1 MSTAF
6 KICLLLHVLSAVAAF
21 GPAFAFPFASRAGNE
36 AAAAMLKA
44 TQRVMIPAMVGVI
57 VFGALAVVASDDA
70 FEMSDAFVSIGFVL
84 AFLAVGVAAAIV
96 LPAQRRL
103 SAGEHATGTG
113 SGNGAGAGVGSGLT
127 DEDRAALRGRVAGGT
142 GALHLILLVAVIIMI
157 WKP

>member
-103 SAGEHATGTG
+103 SAGERA
-113 SGNGAGAGVGSGLT
+113 AGAGSGDRAGSGGGLT
-127 DEDRAALRGRVAGGT
+127 DEGRAALRGRVAGGT

>member
-36 AAAAMLKA
+36 AAAAMHKA

-70 FEMSDAFVSIGFVL
+70 FAMSDAFVSIGFVL

-103 SAGEHATGTG
+103 SADERA
-113 SGNGAGAGVGSGLT
+113 AGAGSGDGAGSGSGLT
-127 DEDRAALRGRVAGGT
+127 DEGRAALRGRVAGGT
-142 GALHLILLVAVIIMI
+142 GALHLILLVAVIVMI

>member
-103 SAGEHATGTG
+103 SAGERA
-113 SGNGAGAGVGSGLT
+113 AGAGSGDGAGSGGGLT

>member
-1 MSTAF
+1 
-6 KICLLLHVLSAVAAF
+6 
-21 GPAFAFPFASRAGNE
+21 
-36 AAAAMLKA
+36 MLKA

-103 SAGEHATGTG
+103 SAGERA
-113 SGNGAGAGVGSGLT
+113 AGAGSGDGAGSGGGLT
-127 DEDRAALRGRVAGGT
+127 DEGRAALRGRVAGGT

>member
-1 MSTAF
+1 VSTAF

-103 SAGEHATGTG
+103 SAGERA
-113 SGNGAGAGVGSGLT
+113 AGAGSGDGAGSGSGLT
-127 DEDRAALRGRVAGGT
+127 DEGRAALRGRVAGGT

>member
-36 AAAAMLKA
+36 AASAMLKA

-103 SAGEHATGTG
+103 SAGERA
-113 SGNGAGAGVGSGLT
+113 AGAGSGDGAGSGSGLT
-127 DEDRAALRGRVAGGT
+127 DEGRAALRGRVAGGT

>member
-103 SAGEHATGTG
+103 SADERA
-113 SGNGAGAGVGSGLT
+113 AGAGSGDGAGSGSGLT
-127 DEDRAALRGRVAGGT
+127 DEGRAALRGRVAGGT
-142 GALHLILLVAVIIMI
+142 GALHLILLVAVIVMI

>member
-103 SAGEHATGTG
+103 SAGERA
-113 SGNGAGAGVGSGLT
+113 AGAGSGDGAGSGSGLT
-127 DEDRAALRGRVAGGT
+127 DEGRAALRGRVAGGT

>member
-103 SAGEHATGTG
+103 SAGERA
-113 SGNGAGAGVGSGLT
+113 AGAGSGDGAGSGGGLT
-127 DEDRAALRGRVAGGT
+127 DEGRAALRGRVAGGT

>member
-1 MSTAF
+1 VSTAF

-103 SAGEHATGTG
+103 SAGERA
-113 SGNGAGAGVGSGLT
+113 AGAGSGDGAGSGGGLT
-127 DEDRAALRGRVAGGT
+127 DEGRAALRGRVAGGT